1 MNNRKGAAERALEI
15 QRYIQQQRE
24 KQKSFPKNFAE
35 LVHSPRESSDGIW
48 WNDVMEA
55 RERES

>member
-1 MNNRKGAAERALEI
+1 MNEQKKLLEI

-24 KQKSFPKNFAE
+24 KQKSFPKSFRS
-35 LVHSPRESSDGIW
+35 LFVHPEHSDGIW

-55 RERES
+55 RAGGGEE